1 MRGDLNAARH
11 VSTITTTTI
20 TTNTTTSTTIYV
32 VSSRS
37 LYKILQGYDSTATAA
52 RY

>member
-1 MRGDLNAARH
+1 MKGDLNAARH
-11 VSTITTTTI
+11 VSTTTTTI
-20 TTNTTTSTTIYV
+20 TNTTSTTIFV